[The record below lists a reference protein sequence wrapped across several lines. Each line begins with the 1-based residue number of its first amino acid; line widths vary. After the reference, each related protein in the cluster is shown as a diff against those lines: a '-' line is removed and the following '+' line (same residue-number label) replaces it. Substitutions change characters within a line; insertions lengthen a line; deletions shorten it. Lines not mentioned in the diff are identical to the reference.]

1 MPMAEVE
8 RGLFSGTTAL
18 LVGLAVLVLMG
29 VVHQVLDRM
38 RLSKGTAL
46 ALLGAMIAGTFLP
59 EVALGPGVRID
70 PGGALVPAAVALYLL
85 LTTDHAF
92 ERRRALVAS
101 LWTAA
106 AVYATDW
113 FLPSDPGG
121 GRWWLMD
128 PLWSPV
134 VVAALFGY
142 LAGRSRRAAFIAA
155 TLGVLLVDL
164 IGAVTNSLR
173 GIPGAWVNLGGGGVF
188 DAVVL
193 ASVGAVALA
202 EGVGEIREWLARRA
216 PWRRGKAR
224 PAPPPSVAEQGV
236 APSPAASWLLAA
248 LALVVVAVTA
258 WLGPRFQQPTGDELV
273 DAPMELREVGTERL
287 LLVSSRVMQVGDIWI
302 DAADRWYRIVRVE
315 GAIAYARALLAP
327 ADGTLAGRTG
337 APGPTGPGE
346 PETGPPRATGP
357 GTPAPGPDGPAAGAD
372 AGVGGAP
379 TGPDAFAPPRVRW
392 TPPSL
397 FSVWRAAPAGLI
409 PDPWGTPTGGVD
421 AAANHGALDP
431 LPGRGPGPRPGPAA
445 LANALPLGAL
455 FQKVVD
461 PSPVRPQPRG
471 EGFIGIYHTHNDESY
486 IPTDGTASV
495 NGRGGIHR
503 VGDVLGRELA
513 QHGFRVVKSEALHL
527 PHDRG
532 AYRRSRRTALKM
544 LPKNP
549 LVLLDVHRDAT
560 PPEFYREVVK
570 GEPVT
575 QIRLVVGRENP
586 FHRTNLA
593 FARRLKAE
601 ADRSFPGLVKGI
613 YYGRGNYNQDLGPRT
628 LLIEVGAHTN
638 SRIRAERG
646 AAMFATVLDR
656 TLARAR

>member
-1 MPMAEVE
+1 MW
-8 RGLFSGTTAL
+8 RTLFTGTTAL
-18 LVGLAVLVLMG
+18 LIGLAVLVLMG
-29 VVHQVLDRM
+29 VVHRVLDRM

-46 ALLGAMIAGTFLP
+46 ALLGVMIAGAFLP
-59 EVALGPGVRID
+59 ELALGPGVRVD

-128 PLWSPV
+128 PLWTPV
-134 VVAALFGY
+134 AVAALFGY

-173 GIPGAWVNLGGGGVF
+173 GIPGAWLNLGGAGVF

-202 EGVGEIREWLARRA
+202 EGVGETREWLTRRA

-224 PAPPPSVAEQGV
+224 PAPPPSVAEQTV

-248 LALVVVAVTA
+248 LALAVVVVTA

-287 LLVSSRVMQVGDIWI
+287 LLVSSRIMEVGDIWI
-302 DAADRWYRIVRVE
+302 DAADRWYRIVRVD

-337 APGPTGPGE
+337 
-346 PETGPPRATGP
+346 PPPATGP
-357 GTPAPGPDGPAAGAD
+357 GGPETDESAPAAAGA
-372 AGVGGAP
+372 AAR
-379 TGPDAFAPPRVRW
+379 GPDLLAPSVGRP
-392 TPPSL
+392 TPPPAL
-397 FSVWRAAPAGLI
+397 FSVWRVAPAGLI
-409 PDPWGTPTGGVD
+409 ADPWGALAGSV
-421 AAANHGALDP
+421 GAGAGDGAVDP
-431 LPGRGPGPRPGPAA
+431 LRGWGPGPRPGPAA

-461 PSPVRPQPRG
+461 PSPVRPKPRG

-560 PPEFYREVVK
+560 PPEFYREVVQ

-638 SRIRAERG
+638 SRLRAERG

-656 TLARAR
+656 TLARDR